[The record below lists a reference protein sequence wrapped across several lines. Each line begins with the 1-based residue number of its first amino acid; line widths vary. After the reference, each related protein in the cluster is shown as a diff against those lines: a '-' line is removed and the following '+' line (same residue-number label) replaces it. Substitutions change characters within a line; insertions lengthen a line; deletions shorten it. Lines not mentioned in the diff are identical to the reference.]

1 MKKLILL
8 IPVLIILLISDFS
21 QGQEFPDPVGY
32 INDFAGVIDTN
43 FKMRLES
50 LVEEVRMKTG
60 VEIVVVTVKTSGDYD
75 DFEYAVRLF
84 EKWKIG
90 KKDEDNGLM
99 LYNAISDRK
108 IRFVTGYGL
117 EGILPDGLTGAI
129 LDSYVLPY
137 LREEQYGRAYLN
149 GIAAAAGIIAREEG
163 VQITGAVAPR
173 IARRS
178 SRQKQGLG
186 IGGVIMFIILMIITR
201 GRILPFLI
209 LSSMMGGR
217 GRGGFGGGFGGGGFG
232 GGFGGFGGGMTGG
245 GGAGRSY

>member
-1 MKKLILL
+1 MILKRIPLIPILL
-8 IPVLIILLISDFS
+8 VIAVSVY
-21 QGQEFPDPVGY
+21 GQEFPEPVGY
-32 INDFAGVIDTN
+32 VNDFARVIDTN

-50 LVEEVRMKTG
+50 LIEEVKLKTG

-75 DFEYAVRLF
+75 DFEYSVKLF

-90 KKDEDNGLM
+90 KKDKDTGLM
-99 LYNAISDRK
+99 LFNAVNDRK

-117 EGILPDGLTGAI
+117 EGVLPDGLTGAI
-129 LDSYVLPY
+129 LDNYVVPFLNQG
-137 LREEQYGRAYLN
+137 LYGRAYLT
-149 GIAAAAGIIAREEG
+149 GIAAAAGLIAKEEG

-178 SRQKQGLG
+178 SRKKQGFGMGG
-186 IGGVIMFIILMIITR
+186 IIIFIILMIVTR